1 MPPDLNSLPP
11 SPSPNLTP
19 QSSHSSRSRM
29 VSTQDPIRHH
39 HPGNS
44 TPPSLSPQTTSLAA
58 AAALNAGLQN
68 EERRPSAG
76 SLRGNPSFERR
87 RSSIRMNLSLND
99 PTLPAPGEMAMSP
112 GYRSHGPNWSQSSSS
127 PTRHARQPSLG
138 ELHQELESEQEAQV
152 VCKSLHSWMDMAPNS
167 SFRTVYY
174 L

>member
-19 QSSHSSRSRM
+19 QSTHSSRSRGM
-29 VSTQDPIRHH
+29 ASTNEPVRHH
-39 HPGNS
+39 PHGNS

-76 SLRGNPSFERR
+76 SLRGNPSFQRR
-87 RSSIRMNLSLND
+87 RSSVRMNLSLND
-99 PTLPAPGEMAMSP
+99 PALPAPGEMAMSP

-152 VCKSLHSWMDMAPNS
+152 VCVPPMCWMNS
-167 SFRTVYY
+167 RTD
-174 L
+174 